1 MTKKI
6 PPKGTPEYKA
16 YLRKIGLKGGYN
28 KKGKKHKTTIEREK
42 VLEMAKDIVAG
53 RTKRLID
60 TQSILAMGA
69 IKVFVIRS
77 HWEGTGKN
85 KRLVKEK
92 PEIVADDEEIANA
105 LDYEFGEGDSPND
118 ENSYYFVV
126 TKDPDNSAI
135 ESLLN
140 RTFGKATENKNLTIE
155 KGMGELL
162 DELEED
168 D

>member
-1 MTKKI
+1 MEQNNPIVKK
-6 PPKGTPEYKA
+6 YK
-16 YLRKIGLKGGYN
+16 KGGAMPGAGR
-28 KKGKKHKTTIEREK
+28 KKGGKNASTIEREK
-42 VLEMAKDIVAG
+42 VLELAKDIIAG

-85 KRLVKEK
+85 KKLIKSK
-92 PEIVADDEEIANA
+92 PEIVVDDEEIANA
-105 LDYEFGEGDSPND
+105 LDAEFGDGESPND

-126 TKDPDNSAI
+126 TKDPDNQAI

-140 RTFGKATENKNLTIE
+140 RTFGRATENKNIAVS
-155 KGMGELL
+155 KGMGEIL
-162 DELEED
+162 DELEADED
-168 D
+168 

>member
-1 MTKKI
+1 MEQIHKNSN
-6 PPKGTPEYKA
+6 
-16 YLRKIGLKGGYN
+16 KGGKRPGAGR
-28 KKGKKHKTTIEREK
+28 KKGSKHKSTIEREK
-42 VLEMAKDIVAG
+42 ILELAKDIIAG

-77 HWEGTGKN
+77 HWEGVGKN
-85 KRLVKEK
+85 KKLVKSK
-92 PEIVADDEEIANA
+92 AEIVSDDDEISMA
-105 LDYEFGEGDSPND
+105 LDAEFGEGDSPND

-155 KGMGELL
+155 KGMGQLL

-168 D
+168 DE